1 MQCKWI
7 LEETAVDG
15 GDLRPDCQ
23 DNLNLSWVSD

>member
-1 MQCKWI
+1 

-23 DNLNLSWVSD
+23 ESLNLSWVSD